1 MLAEDNTA
9 RLCSDPFGTNE
20 SVARRGARFVLVL
33 ALHLAVIAGG
43 AELAARPEVRTALRE
58 IHVRLVE
65 LPPPAPEPPAVSPVQ
80 PPPVEKK
87 PVAKPPPPPRPVLA
101 AVAEAPAATTRF
113 VVPPQPP
120 VPPEP
125 FPVEIAPPAPPPVVA
140 ARFDADY
147 LHNPKPVYP
156 SMSRRLGEEGTVR
169 LRVKVGAGGT
179 ALTVETERSS
189 GFGRL
194 DAAALEAV
202 RRWRF
207 VPARRGDIAIEAWVA
222 VPIVFKLE
230 S

>member
-1 MLAEDNTA
+1 MSAEIDIL
-9 RLCSDPFGTNE
+9 RPGSDPFGTHE
-20 SVARRGARFVLVL
+20 SFARRGARFVLVL
-33 ALHLAVIAGG
+33 ALHLAVLAGG
-43 AELAARPEVRTALRE
+43 VELASRPEVRAALRE

-65 LPPPAPEPPAVSPVQ
+65 LPPPAPEPPAFRPPD
-80 PPPVEKK
+80 PPPVAQK
-87 PVAKPPPPPRPVLA
+87 PPPKPPPPRSVLA
-101 AVAEAPAATTRF
+101 AVAEAPAAPASF

-120 VPPEP
+120 APSAPPP
-125 FPVEIAPPAPPPVVA
+125 IEIAPPAPPSVVA

-169 LRVKVGAGGT
+169 LRVKVGADGT

-189 GFGRL
+189 GFQRL
-194 DAAALEAV
+194 DAAALDAV

-207 VPARRGDIAIEAWVA
+207 VPARRGDVAIEAWVA